1 MKYISFLI
9 LSFSVGL
16 INLQAQTETLV
27 LVKDVF
33 DNNVTYA
40 SPNGI
45 TAFGNKV
52 LFIGDDGIHGREPW
66 VSDGTEA
73 GTFMLKDIYSGPSQS
88 MPSAPAETNDYYN
101 KYFTPLN
108 GEMLFP
114 AFSDIFGME
123 LWATDGTQAGTHIVK
138 DIAPGTLNSSPYNKL
153 LYNNRLYFNAS
164 AGANG
169 VHIMW
174 VTDGTEAGTQQF
186 ANINI
191 RHHISAVLD
200 GKLYFNADSAGY
212 GAELWV
218 TDGTMEGTRIMED
231 IAPGTFPSNPTDIT
245 AFGNKLIFSGDSSV
259 TGNEPFVSDGTEEG
273 THLLKDIVP
282 GMTGFGSGESSY
294 PRYFFNFQDRV
305 YFSAKDTGTA
315 GIELWVSDG
324 TADGTYQFPELNPGP
339 EDGNPKDFTEFD
351 SRLWFRSGYSDYKL
365 WVSDGTEAGTSIF
378 LDEGAWNLTVFNN
391 KLYFIANGG
400 VGVTD
405 GTVAGTY
412 IIAGNIS
419 TTPPAVLSIIASETR
434 IFVVAK
440 LNEATGFEL
449 YVIENST
456 GITNNDE
463 NQFNIYPNPAADR
476 IYLNEIKTTGKDLLL
491 IVKDITGRTVI
502 SEIIPAGK
510 ESVSIDISQL
520 DSGTYII
527 TNGNISRKFVKN

>member
-114 AFSDIFGME
+114 AYSDIFGSE

-138 DIAPGTLNSSPYNKL
+138 DIAPGTSNSGPNKRL
-153 LYNNRLYFNAS
+153 LFNNRLYFNATDTD
-164 AGANG
+164 NG
-169 VHIMW
+169 VYIMW

-218 TDGTMEGTRIMED
+218 TDGTMEGTRIMKD

-339 EDGNPKDFTEFD
+339 EYGNPKDFTEFD
-351 SRLWFRSGYSDYKL
+351 SRLWFSGGSPDTKL
-365 WVSDGTEAGTSIF
+365 WVSDGTEAGTSLFI
-378 LDEGAWNLTVFNN
+378 EGLAYNLTVFNN
-391 KLYFIANGG
+391 KMYFHNNEG

-412 IIAGNIS
+412 IIAGNIG
-419 TTPPAVLSIIASETR
+419 TAPPAVIAIIASETR
-434 IFVVAK
+434 IFAVAK

-463 NQFNIYPNPAADR
+463 NEFSLFPNPVYDV
-476 IYLNEIKTTGKDLLL
+476 INLTTQTPVKETVPV
-491 IVKDITGRTVI
+491 IVSDIAGRTVLTDMI
-502 SEIIPAGK
+502 TAGATTCRM
-510 ESVSIDISQL
+510 D
-520 DSGTYII
+520 GTELNPGVYFARIADQ
-527 TNGNISRKFVKN
+527 SFKFIKR

>member
-33 DNNVTYA
+33 DNDVSYA
-40 SPNGI
+40 YPNGI

-52 LFIGDDGIHGREPW
+52 VFIGDDGIHGREPW

-73 GTFMLKDIYSGPSQS
+73 GTFMLKDIYSGPSPS
-88 MPSAPAETNDYYN
+88 MPSTPSETNGFQN
-101 KYFTPLN
+101 KYFIPLN

-138 DIAPGTLNSSPYNKL
+138 DIAPGTATGGAYNRL
-153 LYNNRLYFNAS
+153 LYNNKLYFNATDTD
-164 AGANG
+164 NG
-169 VHIMW
+169 VYIMW

-191 RHHISAVLD
+191 RHHIAAVLD

-218 TDGTMEGTRIMED
+218 TDGTMEGTRIVKD
-231 IAPGTFPSNPTDIT
+231 IAPGIFPTNPTDIT

-282 GMTGFGSGESSY
+282 GMTGFGSGEGSY

-305 YFSAKDTGTA
+305 YFSATDNGTA
-315 GIELWVSDG
+315 GEELWVSDG
-324 TADGTYQFPELNPGP
+324 TEEGTYQFSELNPGP
-339 EDGNPKDFTEFD
+339 EDGNPSDFTEFD
-351 SRLWFRSGYSDYKL
+351 SRLWFSAGYPDSKL
-365 WVSDGTEAGTSIF
+365 WVSDGTEAGTSLF
-378 LDEGAWNLTVFNN
+378 VDEEAWNLTVLNN
-391 KLYFIANGG
+391 KLYFVAHGG

-412 IIAGNIS
+412 IIAGNIGNA
-419 TTPPAVLSIIASETR
+419 PPAVIAIIASETR
-434 IFVVAK
+434 IFAVAK
-440 LNEATGFEL
+440 LNEATGYEL

-463 NQFNIYPNPAADR
+463 NEFSLYPNPAADVVN
-476 IYLNEIKTTGKDLLL
+476 LNLEKSFNSQMPVTIADISGRVL
-491 IVKDITGRTVI
+491 IH
-502 SEIIPAGK
+502 
-510 ESVSIDISQL
+510 SQL
-520 DSGTYII
+520 DAGQSSVQLNTSTLAKGIYTVKV
-527 TNGNISRKFVKN
+527 GGLCKKFIKI